1 LICDE
6 LTDTFLGGIYKIVDG
21 FSANNFPL
29 KRISA
34 RPSHKVFLCTTIDE
48 LRCATEDGGNQLR
61 RVELKLKSEIT
72 GVMCIFCTD
81 VLGQKS
87 MCLLSSSHDAP
98 PAFEA
103 DRRTFEA
110 V

>member
-1 LICDE
+1 M
-6 LTDTFLGGIYKIVDG
+6 DG
-21 FSANNFPL
+21 LSANNFPL

-48 LRCATEDGGNQLR
+48 LRCGLDHGGNQLR

-81 VLGQKS
+81 VLGQKA
-87 MCLLSSSHDAP
+87 CV
-98 PAFEA
+98 F
-103 DRRTFEA
+103 
-110 V
+110 

>member
-1 LICDE
+1 M
-6 LTDTFLGGIYKIVDG
+6 DG

-81 VLGQKS
+81 VLGRKS

>member
-1 LICDE
+1 M
-6 LTDTFLGGIYKIVDG
+6 DG

-34 RPSHKVFLCTTIDE
+34 SPSHKVFLCTTIDE
-48 LRCATEDGGNQLR
+48 LRCDFDNGGNQLR

-81 VLGQKS
+81 VLGRKS

>member
-1 LICDE
+1 M
-6 LTDTFLGGIYKIVDG
+6 DG

-48 LRCATEDGGNQLR
+48 LRCEFDHGGNQLR

-72 GVMCIFCTD
+72 GVMCIFYTD
-81 VLGQKS
+81 VLCRKS